1 MVETQHFAARCLLER
16 GLVTPEQI
24 RFALSIRKERP
35 SLLLTD
41 ALLTLGCV
49 TFRQLRAVLY
59 EIHPDLKLGDAL
71 VKRRKI
77 TQSTLDAALLVQEHE
92 GGQIGQILVQMGAIR
107 LDELE
112 LALIHQAARRQRRV
126 TLRNLAYRMMPARL
140 RERIMAER
148 TQGDDAYPE
157 RWLAD

>member
-1 MVETQHFAARCLLER
+1 MVRTQHFAARCLLER
-16 GLVTPEQI
+16 GVVTPEQL
-24 RFALSIRKERP
+24 RFAFAVRQERP

-49 TFRQLRAVLY
+49 TFRQLRAALY

-71 VKRRKI
+71 VKRRTI
-77 TQSTLDAALLVQEHE
+77 TQSTLDDALLIQEHE
-92 GGQIGQILVQMGAIR
+92 GGQLGQILLKLGAIR

-112 LALIHQAARRQRRV
+112 VALREQAVRRRRLQA
-126 TLRNLAYRMMPARL
+126 LRDLAYRLMPRSLKQRL
-140 RERIMAER
+140 MAEKG
-148 TQGDDAYPE
+148 QFDDAHPE